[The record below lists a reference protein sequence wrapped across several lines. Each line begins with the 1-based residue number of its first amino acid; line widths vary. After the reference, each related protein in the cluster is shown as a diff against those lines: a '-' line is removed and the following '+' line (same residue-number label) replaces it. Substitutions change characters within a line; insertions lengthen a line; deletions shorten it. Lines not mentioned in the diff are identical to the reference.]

1 MEQETNIILGDENM
15 KKYLKMTAFVIVYIV
30 LPLVL
35 NLLVIKIITG
45 IAPIDEMRKTTPTS
59 MFMITDPISIIA
71 LFLLVKYIRKE
82 KPLQFANFK
91 KITLQNALLSVA
103 IGVILAMVTNSVTN
117 IAAIKDSVA
126 PIAGSISW
134 IIGGNVFLVLFT
146 AIINNI
152 YKEFCFRGLAFNE
165 MRKNL
170 PLAVAMIIQAMFY
183 AAELMYF
190 QNPASVIIYAFL
202 GQLAFGIV
210 FYLGRSIFSS
220 ILSQVFCTTALVIID
235 RTAVKGIFTAQS
247 SVFLLIFCILAV
259 IALIVL
265 LNGAA
270 KGKMAGE
277 STAA

>member
-1 MEQETNIILGDENM
+1 M
-15 KKYLKMTAFVIVYIV
+15 KKYLKMTAFVIAYIV

-35 NLLVIKIITG
+35 NVLVIKIITG
-45 IAPIDEMRKTTPTS
+45 IAPIDEMRKITPTS
-59 MFMITDPISIIA
+59 MFMITDPISIVA
-71 LFLLVKYIRKE
+71 LFLLAKYIRKE
-82 KPLQFANFK
+82 KPLQFANCK
-91 KITLQNALLSVA
+91 KITLSNALLSVA
-103 IGVILAMVTNSVTN
+103 IGLILAMVTNSVTN

-170 PLAVAMIIQAMFY
+170 PLAVAMVIQAMFY

-190 QNPASVIIYAFL
+190 QNPVSVIIYAFL

-210 FYLGRSIFSS
+210 FYIGRSIFSS
-220 ILSQVFCTTALVIID
+220 ILSQVFCTTGLVIID

-247 SVFLLIFCILAV
+247 SVFLLIFSILAV
-259 IALIVL
+259 AALIVL

-270 KGKMAGE
+270 KRKMAGE
-277 STAA
+277 SAAA